1 MADPQRVCY
10 FFLLHTMKTSVWQ
23 YKPGWPSS
31 LHFIT
36 SEAPADPSRGI
47 WVECYFLSWLP
58 QHSDRLHVLMP
69 PAAQRTQS
77 ATSLP
82 FTSRAVCPCARKNPQ
97 TWHEWINCSEIGHD
111 DKLFSSVRRQRYKFL
126 FLLPVALARE
136 KRYCFQFYDKAFYS
150 PLTLTEQVIRRGFQ
164 VEWSTSVNR
173 QVCR

>member
-1 MADPQRVCY
+1 MLL
-10 FFLLHTMKTSVWQ
+10 FSLLHTMKTFVWL

-36 SEAPADPSRGI
+36 SEAAAVPSREI

-69 PAAQRTQS
+69 PAARRTQF

-97 TWHEWINCSEIGHD
+97 TWHEWINCSKIGHD

-126 FLLPVALARE
+126 FLLPLVPARG
-136 KRYCFQFYDKAFYS
+136 KRYRFQFYDKAFYS

-164 VEWSTSVNR
+164 VEWSTPVNR